1 MKKWIFL
8 CAIALAVT
16 ACNKREF
23 TIEGRVTDAD
33 GQILYLESLASG
45 QPEVLESVALDKE
58 GSFKFTQEAPQYP
71 EFYQLRLNES
81 LVHFA
86 IDSTETLT
94 FSARATDFA
103 DGYELTGSDECTKMR
118 IVTDESGKL
127 KKRINELS
135 RAIESKS
142 SQVDSLRQQAV
153 QALAEYKKKMFNLVL
168 ENPASATSYYI
179 VFQEING
186 DKIFDP
192 YNAEDRK
199 LIAAVATGFDMRY
212 PESPRSKQLKEMTL
226 AAMASDWAEKQE
238 IPDIEAE
245 TASYIDVELYDQL
258 GRKQTL
264 AEQVENNK
272 VVLLSFTAYQTE
284 YSPAYNMK
292 LAELYKR
299 YKNRGLEIYQIS
311 FDADEQAWKVA
322 ADNLPW
328 VCVRDPQTVYSSYAS
343 MYNVKTLPTCFV
355 IDKNDGVVKRIEKV
369 GEIESA
375 IQSRLKAVKNELLT
389 ILGVFFWK
397 IKKRAYLCHS
407 ESTKRSPG

>member
-1 MKKWIFL
+1 MNLNDVTMKKWIFL

-103 DGYELTGSDECTKMR
+103 DGYELTGSVECTKMR

-142 SQVDSLRQQAV
+142 NQVDSLRQQAV
-153 QALAEYKKKMFNLVL
+153 QALADYKKKMFNLVL
-168 ENPASATSYYI
+168 ENPASATS
-179 VFQEING
+179 
-186 DKIFDP
+186 
-192 YNAEDRK
+192 
-199 LIAAVATGFDMRY
+199 
-212 PESPRSKQLKEMTL
+212 
-226 AAMASDWAEKQE
+226 
-238 IPDIEAE
+238 
-245 TASYIDVELYDQL
+245 
-258 GRKQTL
+258 
-264 AEQVENNK
+264 
-272 VVLLSFTAYQTE
+272 
-284 YSPAYNMK
+284 
-292 LAELYKR
+292 
-299 YKNRGLEIYQIS
+299 
-311 FDADEQAWKVA
+311 
-322 ADNLPW
+322 
-328 VCVRDPQTVYSSYAS
+328 
-343 MYNVKTLPTCFV
+343 
-355 IDKNDGVVKRIEKV
+355 
-369 GEIESA
+369 
-375 IQSRLKAVKNELLT
+375 
-389 ILGVFFWK
+389 
-397 IKKRAYLCHS
+397 
-407 ESTKRSPG
+407 

>member
-1 MKKWIFL
+1 MNLNDVTMKKWIFL

-142 SQVDSLRQQAV
+142 NQVDSLRQQAV
-153 QALAEYKKKMFNLVL
+153 QALADYKKKMFNLVL

-186 DKIFDP
+186 DKIFNP

-369 GEIESA
+369 DEIESA
-375 IQSRLKAVKNELLT
+375 IQSRL
-389 ILGVFFWK
+389 
-397 IKKRAYLCHS
+397 
-407 ESTKRSPG
+407 

>member
-1 MKKWIFL
+1 MNLNDVTMKKWIFL

-142 SQVDSLRQQAV
+142 NQVDSLRQQAV

-186 DKIFDP
+186 DKIFNP

-375 IQSRLKAVKNELLT
+375 IQSRL
-389 ILGVFFWK
+389 
-397 IKKRAYLCHS
+397 
-407 ESTKRSPG
+407 

>member
-71 EFYQLRLNES
+71 EFYQLRLNGS

-142 SQVDSLRQQAV
+142 NQVDSLRQQAV
-153 QALAEYKKKMFNLVL
+153 QALADYKKKMFNLVL

-186 DKIFDP
+186 DKIFNP

-369 GEIESA
+369 VEIESA
-375 IQSRLKAVKNELLT
+375 IQSRL
-389 ILGVFFWK
+389 
-397 IKKRAYLCHS
+397 
-407 ESTKRSPG
+407 

>member
-142 SQVDSLRQQAV
+142 NQVDSLRQQAV
-153 QALAEYKKKMFNLVL
+153 QALADYKKKMFNLVL

-299 YKNRGLEIYQIS
+299 YKSRGLGIYQIS

-328 VCVRDPQTVYSSYAS
+328 VCVRDPQTVYSSYVS

-369 GEIESA
+369 VEIESA
-375 IQSRLKAVKNELLT
+375 IQSRL
-389 ILGVFFWK
+389 
-397 IKKRAYLCHS
+397 
-407 ESTKRSPG
+407 

>member
-1 MKKWIFL
+1 MNLNDVTMKKWIFL

-71 EFYQLRLNES
+71 EFYQLRLNGL

-299 YKNRGLEIYQIS
+299 YKSRGLGIYQIS

-355 IDKNDGVVKRIEKV
+355 IDKNDGVVKRIVKV

-375 IQSRLKAVKNELLT
+375 IQSRL
-389 ILGVFFWK
+389 
-397 IKKRAYLCHS
+397 
-407 ESTKRSPG
+407 

>member
-1 MKKWIFL
+1 MCEKKHIFVTGFLQGEMAMNLKSETMRKWIFL

-142 SQVDSLRQQAV
+142 NQVDSLRQQAV
-153 QALAEYKKKMFNLVL
+153 QALADYKKKMFNLVL

-186 DKIFDP
+186 DKIFNP

-375 IQSRLKAVKNELLT
+375 IQSRL
-389 ILGVFFWK
+389 
-397 IKKRAYLCHS
+397 
-407 ESTKRSPG
+407 

>member
-1 MKKWIFL
+1 MNLNDVTMKKWIFL

-142 SQVDSLRQQAV
+142 NQVDSLRQQAV
-153 QALAEYKKKMFNLVL
+153 QALADYKKKMFNLVL

-186 DKIFDP
+186 DKIFNP

-375 IQSRLKAVKNELLT
+375 IQSRL
-389 ILGVFFWK
+389 
-397 IKKRAYLCHS
+397 
-407 ESTKRSPG
+407 

>member
-142 SQVDSLRQQAV
+142 NQVDSLRQQAV
-153 QALAEYKKKMFNLVL
+153 QALADYKKKMFNLVL

-186 DKIFDP
+186 DKIFNP

-375 IQSRLKAVKNELLT
+375 IQSRL
-389 ILGVFFWK
+389 
-397 IKKRAYLCHS
+397 
-407 ESTKRSPG
+407 

>member
-1 MKKWIFL
+1 MNLNDVTMKKWIFL

-299 YKNRGLEIYQIS
+299 YKSRGLEIYQIS

-328 VCVRDPQTVYSSYAS
+328 VCVHDPQTVYSSYAS

-369 GEIESA
+369 DEIESA
-375 IQSRLKAVKNELLT
+375 IQSRL
-389 ILGVFFWK
+389 
-397 IKKRAYLCHS
+397 
-407 ESTKRSPG
+407 

>member
-1 MKKWIFL
+1 MNLNDVTMKKWIFL

-142 SQVDSLRQQAV
+142 NQVDSLRQQAV
-153 QALAEYKKKMFNLVL
+153 QALADYKKKMFNLVL

-186 DKIFDP
+186 DKIFNP

-375 IQSRLKAVKNELLT
+375 IQFRL
-389 ILGVFFWK
+389 
-397 IKKRAYLCHS
+397 
-407 ESTKRSPG
+407 

>member
-1 MKKWIFL
+1 MNLNDVTMKKWIFL

-71 EFYQLRLNES
+71 EFYQLRLNGS

-375 IQSRLKAVKNELLT
+375 IQSRL
-389 ILGVFFWK
+389 
-397 IKKRAYLCHS
+397 
-407 ESTKRSPG
+407 

>member
-1 MKKWIFL
+1 MNLNDVTMKKWIFL

-299 YKNRGLEIYQIS
+299 YKSRGLEIYQIS

-328 VCVRDPQTVYSSYAS
+328 VCVHDPQTVYSSYAS

-375 IQSRLKAVKNELLT
+375 IQSRL
-389 ILGVFFWK
+389 
-397 IKKRAYLCHS
+397 
-407 ESTKRSPG
+407 

>member
-71 EFYQLRLNES
+71 EFYQLRLNGS

-299 YKNRGLEIYQIS
+299 YKSRGLGIYQIS

-375 IQSRLKAVKNELLT
+375 IQSRL
-389 ILGVFFWK
+389 
-397 IKKRAYLCHS
+397 
-407 ESTKRSPG
+407 

>member
-1 MKKWIFL
+1 MNLNDVTMKKWIFL

-71 EFYQLRLNES
+71 EFYQLRLNGS

-142 SQVDSLRQQAV
+142 NQVDSLRQQAV
-153 QALAEYKKKMFNLVL
+153 QALADYKKKMFNLVL

-186 DKIFDP
+186 DKIFNP

-375 IQSRLKAVKNELLT
+375 IQSRL
-389 ILGVFFWK
+389 
-397 IKKRAYLCHS
+397 
-407 ESTKRSPG
+407 

>member
-142 SQVDSLRQQAV
+142 NQVDSLRQQAV
-153 QALAEYKKKMFNLVL
+153 QALADYKKKMFNLVL

-369 GEIESA
+369 DEIESA
-375 IQSRLKAVKNELLT
+375 IQSRL
-389 ILGVFFWK
+389 
-397 IKKRAYLCHS
+397 
-407 ESTKRSPG
+407 

>member
-1 MKKWIFL
+1 MNLNDVTMEKWIFL

-71 EFYQLRLNES
+71 EFYQLRLNGS

-142 SQVDSLRQQAV
+142 NQVDSLRQQAV

-375 IQSRLKAVKNELLT
+375 IQSRL
-389 ILGVFFWK
+389 
-397 IKKRAYLCHS
+397 
-407 ESTKRSPG
+407 

>member
-1 MKKWIFL
+1 MNLNDVTMKKWIFL

-375 IQSRLKAVKNELLT
+375 IQSRL
-389 ILGVFFWK
+389 
-397 IKKRAYLCHS
+397 
-407 ESTKRSPG
+407 

>member
-1 MKKWIFL
+1 MNLNDVTMKKWIFL

-142 SQVDSLRQQAV
+142 NQVDSLRQQAV

-299 YKNRGLEIYQIS
+299 YKSRGLEIYQIS

-328 VCVRDPQTVYSSYAS
+328 VCVHDPQTVYSSYAS

-375 IQSRLKAVKNELLT
+375 IQSRL
-389 ILGVFFWK
+389 
-397 IKKRAYLCHS
+397 
-407 ESTKRSPG
+407 

>member
-71 EFYQLRLNES
+71 EFYQLRLNGS

-142 SQVDSLRQQAV
+142 NQVDSLRQQAV

-299 YKNRGLEIYQIS
+299 YKSRGLEIYQIS

-328 VCVRDPQTVYSSYAS
+328 VCVHDPQTVYSSYAS

-369 GEIESA
+369 DEIESA
-375 IQSRLKAVKNELLT
+375 IQSRL
-389 ILGVFFWK
+389 
-397 IKKRAYLCHS
+397 
-407 ESTKRSPG
+407 

>member
-1 MKKWIFL
+1 MNLNDVTMKKWIFL

-142 SQVDSLRQQAV
+142 NQVDSLRQQAV
-153 QALAEYKKKMFNLVL
+153 QALADYKKKMFNLVL

-186 DKIFDP
+186 DKIFNP

-299 YKNRGLEIYQIS
+299 YKSRGLEIYQIS

-328 VCVRDPQTVYSSYAS
+328 VCVHDPQTVYSSYAS

-375 IQSRLKAVKNELLT
+375 IQSRL
-389 ILGVFFWK
+389 
-397 IKKRAYLCHS
+397 
-407 ESTKRSPG
+407 

>member
-375 IQSRLKAVKNELLT
+375 IQSRL
-389 ILGVFFWK
+389 
-397 IKKRAYLCHS
+397 
-407 ESTKRSPG
+407 

>member
-1 MKKWIFL
+1 MNLNDVTMKKWIFL

-71 EFYQLRLNES
+71 EFYQLRLNGS

-153 QALAEYKKKMFNLVL
+153 QALADYKKKMFNLVL

-186 DKIFDP
+186 DKIFNP

-375 IQSRLKAVKNELLT
+375 IQSRL
-389 ILGVFFWK
+389 
-397 IKKRAYLCHS
+397 
-407 ESTKRSPG
+407 

>member
-1 MKKWIFL
+1 MNLNDVTMKKWIFL

-71 EFYQLRLNES
+71 EFYQLRLNGS

-142 SQVDSLRQQAV
+142 NQVDSLRQQAV
-153 QALAEYKKKMFNLVL
+153 QALADYKKKMFNLVL

-186 DKIFDP
+186 DKIFNP

-369 GEIESA
+369 DEIESA
-375 IQSRLKAVKNELLT
+375 IQSRL
-389 ILGVFFWK
+389 
-397 IKKRAYLCHS
+397 
-407 ESTKRSPG
+407 

>member
-1 MKKWIFL
+1 MNLNDVTMKKWIFL

-142 SQVDSLRQQAV
+142 NQVDSLRQQAV

-299 YKNRGLEIYQIS
+299 YKSRGLEIYQIS

-375 IQSRLKAVKNELLT
+375 IQSRL
-389 ILGVFFWK
+389 
-397 IKKRAYLCHS
+397 
-407 ESTKRSPG
+407 

>member
-1 MKKWIFL
+1 MNLNDVTMKKWIFL

-142 SQVDSLRQQAV
+142 NQVDSLRQQAV
-153 QALAEYKKKMFNLVL
+153 QALADYKKKMFNLVL

-186 DKIFDP
+186 DKIFNP

-245 TASYIDVELYDQL
+245 AASYIDVELYDQL

-375 IQSRLKAVKNELLT
+375 IQSRL
-389 ILGVFFWK
+389 
-397 IKKRAYLCHS
+397 
-407 ESTKRSPG
+407 

>member
-1 MKKWIFL
+1 MNLNDVTMKKWIFL
-8 CAIALAVT
+8 CAIALVVT

-186 DKIFDP
+186 DKIFNP

-375 IQSRLKAVKNELLT
+375 IQSRL
-389 ILGVFFWK
+389 
-397 IKKRAYLCHS
+397 
-407 ESTKRSPG
+407 

>member
-1 MKKWIFL
+1 MNLNDVTMKKWIFL

-142 SQVDSLRQQAV
+142 NQVDSLRQQAV
-153 QALAEYKKKMFNLVL
+153 QALADYKKKMFNLVL

-369 GEIESA
+369 DEIESA
-375 IQSRLKAVKNELLT
+375 IQSRL
-389 ILGVFFWK
+389 
-397 IKKRAYLCHS
+397 
-407 ESTKRSPG
+407 